1 MLNASRRAFAIAIG
15 LTAAALLLGRSP
27 LRAET
32 SSRDVEAMKGASYI
46 YIGTVRKDGNQSKN
60 TPVWFITTK
69 DNQVLIETSP
79 TSWKAKR
86 IRRGSPAIIWIGKA
100 DGPAFVGKTEIVTDR
115 ALQDEVIAEYPR
127 KHVWALRNRPARRS
141 TTTAFASSASRRC
154 ATYPMG
160 SPILPAL
167 PLPNWT
173 RSRRAARASSEHVG

>member
-1 MLNASRRAFAIAIG
+1 MLNASRRAFAIALG

-100 DGPAFVGKTEIVTDR
+100 DGPAFIGKAEIVTDP

-127 KHVWALRNRPARRS
+127 KYLLARVGFAKPTREKIDDNRICVIRITPVRDLPDGFANSPGTPA
-141 TTTAFASSASRRC
+141 
-154 ATYPMG
+154 PK
-160 SPILPAL
+160 LD
-167 PLPNWT
+167 
-173 RSRRAARASSEHVG
+173 EK

>member
-100 DGPAFVGKTEIVTDR
+100 DGPAFIGKAEIVTDQ

-127 KHVWALRNRPARRS
+127 KYLLARVGFAKPTREKIDDNRICVIRITPVRDLPDGFANSPGTPA
-141 TTTAFASSASRRC
+141 
-154 ATYPMG
+154 PK
-160 SPILPAL
+160 LD
-167 PLPNWT
+167 
-173 RSRRAARASSEHVG
+173 EK

>member
-1 MLNASRRAFAIAIG
+1 MLNASRRAFAIALG

-100 DGPAFVGKTEIVTDR
+100 DGPAFIGKAEIVTDR

-127 KHVWALRNRPARRS
+127 KYLLARVGFAKPTREKIDDNRICVIRITPVRDLPDGFANSPGTPA
-141 TTTAFASSASRRC
+141 
-154 ATYPMG
+154 PK
-160 SPILPAL
+160 LD
-167 PLPNWT
+167 
-173 RSRRAARASSEHVG
+173 EK